1 MLRLGDAERTQPLS
15 RVPLRD
21 VSDNFRTT
29 RPAMSRIDELT
40 AEDDATA
47 GPATVTTIIK
57 EMHMGL
63 AEVPISASVLPM
75 LLKALDNPWSSAVG
89 VGEAVAS
96 DAGLATRVLA
106 VANSAAFGRARQV
119 SEIHDAV
126 ALIGAN
132 LVRTL
137 AIAGSSRLL
146 DGAGG
151 LPHQRDHAV
160 ATACAARLLAVR
172 VGLPEADAFSAGLL
186 HDIGEVLLWQQDP
199 YGYSSAY
206 AGWED
211 LDSQLRGE
219 RAQFGAD
226 HATEAREQLTA
237 WGLPGT
243 VIDAV
248 GDHHRTD
255 LNHRDLSTLVADAED
270 LAVTAIGADDCCDR
284 LGIGIKELDKVH
296 AELADET
303 QDMKALL

>member
-1 MLRLGDAERTQPLS
+1 MRLGSMSWLPKRMLRPIRW
-15 RVPLRD
+15 
-21 VSDNFRTT
+21 
-29 RPAMSRIDELT
+29 
-40 AEDDATA
+40 
-47 GPATVTTIIK
+47 TVITIIK
-57 EMHMGL
+57 EMDLEL

-75 LLKALDNPWSSAVG
+75 LLKALNDPGSSAAR
-89 VGEAVAS
+89 VGEVVAS
-96 DAGLATRVLA
+96 DAGLAARVLA

-126 ALIGAN
+126 ALLGGN

-146 DGAGG
+146 DGASG

-186 HDIGEVLLWQQDP
+186 HDIGEILLWHQDP
-199 YGYSSAY
+199 LGYSSAY

-219 RAQFGAD
+219 RGQFGAD
-226 HATEAREQLTA
+226 HATAAREQLTE

-270 LAVTAIGADDCCDR
+270 VVMTANGADDCCDR
-284 LGIGIKELDKVH
+284 LGIGMREIDKVC
-296 AELADET
+296 AELTDEM
-303 QDMKALL
+303 QDMSVLL